1 MIGRA
6 ATRAIATASTGR
18 LGLKRRL
25 PERPLGGVN
34 AAGSMIVCPPSFSPD
49 GADGSFGLRPVVS
62 DFFFTLYGQLHCL
75 AAGRNGE
82 LLANVAIAIP
92 AGDDDVVSRL
102 ELHFARGKASQLRNL
117 L

>member
-6 ATRAIATASTGR
+6 ATRAIAIASTGR

-25 PERPLGGVN
+25 PERPLEGVN
-34 AAGSMIVCPPSFSPD
+34 AAGSMMLCPASLSPD
-49 GADGSFGLRPVVS
+49 VADGSFGLRPVVS

-82 LLANVAIAIP
+82 LFAYVAIAIP
-92 AGDDDVVSRL
+92 AGEDDVVTRFK
-102 ELHFARGKASQLRNL
+102 LHLAGDKTSQLRNL